1 MKKKLLLLLI
11 AMGSIMV
18 AQAQSTSLK
27 VWLDSKVTF
36 QADGTT
42 VTYLKL
48 YENDG
53 DQGYTSFNMSLI
65 VPKGI
70 QVNKVKQGRETVDD
84 IFLSERATTTH
95 TIACNMPSETLL
107 KVACISTLNQDLYN
121 DDEDG
126 NPLDELWTIGLTAD
140 PTMENGDYVVTMP
153 ANDLIFNMKDGDNY
167 VSSRIPEDVTCVFT
181 IEGGIVTAIKQVTI
195 DGGENSSVIYDLQGR
210 KLSNPVGNG
219 VYIIDGQKVV
229 IREK

>member
-1 MKKKLLLLLI
+1 MKKLLLTFAI
-11 AMGSIMV
+11 AIVSILGV
-18 AQAQSTSLK
+18 QAQSTTLK

-70 QVNKVKQGRETVDD
+70 SVNKVKQGRNTVDD

-121 DDEDG
+121 DDEEG
-126 NPLDELWTIGLTAD
+126 NPLDELWTIGLLAD

-153 ANDLIFNMKDGDNY
+153 ADGLIFNMKDGDNY
-167 VSSRIPEDVTCVFT
+167 VSSRISEDVTCVFT
-181 IEGGIVTAIKQVTI
+181 IEGGVITAIKQVTV
-195 DGGENSSVIYDLQGR
+195 DAEDASAIYDLQGR
-210 KLSNPVGNG
+210 KLTNPVGSG
-219 VYIIDGQKVV
+219 VYIIDGKKVA
-229 IREK
+229 IKEK

>member
-1 MKKKLLLLLI
+1 MKKLLLTLAI
-11 AMGSIMV
+11 SIV
-18 AQAQSTSLK
+18 SIIGVQAQSTTLK

-53 DQGYTSFNMSLI
+53 EQGYTSFNMSLI

-70 QVNKVKQGRETVDD
+70 SVNKVKQGRETVDD
-84 IFLSERATTTH
+84 ILLSERATTTH

-121 DDEDG
+121 DDEEG
-126 NPLDELWTIGLTAD
+126 NPLDELWTIGLLAD

-153 ANDLIFNMKDGDNY
+153 ADGLIFNMKDGDNY
-167 VSSRIPEDVTCVFT
+167 VSSRISEDVTCVFT
-181 IEGGIVTAIKQVTI
+181 IEGGVLTAIKQVTV
-195 DGGENSSVIYDLQGR
+195 DAEDASAIYDLQGR
-210 KLSNPVGNG
+210 KLTNPVGSG
-219 VYIIDGQKVV
+219 VYIIDGKKVA
-229 IREK
+229 IKEK

>member
-1 MKKKLLLLLI
+1 MKKLLLTLAI
-11 AMGSIMV
+11 SIV
-18 AQAQSTSLK
+18 SIIGVQAQSTTLK

-53 DQGYTSFNMSLI
+53 EQGYTSCNMSLI

-70 QVNKVKQGRETVDD
+70 SVNKVKQGRETVDD
-84 IFLSERATTTH
+84 ILLSERATTTH

-121 DDEDG
+121 DDEEG
-126 NPLDELWTIGLTAD
+126 NPLDELWTIGLLAD

-153 ANDLIFNMKDGDNY
+153 ADGLIFNMKDGDNY
-167 VSSRIPEDVTCVFT
+167 VSSRISEDVTCVFT
-181 IEGGIVTAIKQVTI
+181 IEGGVLTAIKQVTV
-195 DGGENSSVIYDLQGR
+195 DAEDASAIYDLQGR
-210 KLSNPVGNG
+210 KLTNPVGSG
-219 VYIIDGQKVV
+219 VYIIDGKKVA
-229 IREK
+229 IKEK

>member
-1 MKKKLLLLLI
+1 MKKLLLTLAI
-11 AMGSIMV
+11 SIV
-18 AQAQSTSLK
+18 SIIGVQAQSTTLK

-53 DQGYTSFNMSLI
+53 EQGYTSFNMSLI

-70 QVNKVKQGRETVDD
+70 SVNKVKQGREIVDD

-121 DDEDG
+121 DDEEG
-126 NPLDELWTIGLTAD
+126 NPLDELWTIGLLAD

-153 ANDLIFNMKDGDNY
+153 ADGLIFNMKDGDNY
-167 VSSRIPEDVTCVFT
+167 VSSRISEDVTCVFT
-181 IEGGIVTAIKQVTI
+181 IEGGVLTAIKQVTV
-195 DGGENSSVIYDLQGR
+195 DAEDASAIYDLQGR
-210 KLSNPVGNG
+210 KLTNPVGSG
-219 VYIIDGQKVV
+219 VYIIDGKKVA
-229 IREK
+229 IKEK

>member
-1 MKKKLLLLLI
+1 MKKLLLTLAI
-11 AMGSIMV
+11 SIV
-18 AQAQSTSLK
+18 SIIGVQAQSTTLK

-53 DQGYTSFNMSLI
+53 EQGYTSFNMSII

-70 QVNKVKQGRETVDD
+70 SVNKVRQGRETVDD

-121 DDEDG
+121 DDEEG
-126 NPLDELWTIGLTAD
+126 NPLDELWTIGLLAD

-153 ANDLIFNMKDGDNY
+153 ADGLIFNMKDGDNY
-167 VSSRIPEDVTCVFT
+167 VSSRISEDVTCVFT
-181 IEGGIVTAIKQVTI
+181 IEGGVLTAIKQVTV
-195 DGGENSSVIYDLQGR
+195 DAEDASAIYDLQGR
-210 KLSNPVGNG
+210 KLTNPVGSG
-219 VYIIDGQKVV
+219 VYIIDGKKVA
-229 IREK
+229 IKEK

>member
-1 MKKKLLLLLI
+1 MKKLLLTLAI
-11 AMGSIMV
+11 SIV
-18 AQAQSTSLK
+18 SIIGVQAQSTTLK

-53 DQGYTSFNMSLI
+53 EQGYTSFNMSLI

-70 QVNKVKQGRETVDD
+70 SVNKVRQGRETVDD

-121 DDEDG
+121 DDEEG
-126 NPLDELWTIGLTAD
+126 NPLDELWTIGLLAD

-153 ANDLIFNMKDGDNY
+153 ADGLIFNMKDGDNY
-167 VSSRIPEDVTCVFT
+167 VSSRISEDVTCVFT
-181 IEGGIVTAIKQVTI
+181 IEGGVLTAIKQVTV
-195 DGGENSSVIYDLQGR
+195 DAEDASAIYDLQGR
-210 KLSNPVGNG
+210 KLTNPVGSG
-219 VYIIDGQKVV
+219 VYIIDGKKVA
-229 IREK
+229 IKEK

>member
-1 MKKKLLLLLI
+1 MKKLLLTFAI
-11 AMGSIMV
+11 SIV
-18 AQAQSTSLK
+18 SILGVQAQSTTLK

-70 QVNKVKQGRETVDD
+70 SVNKVKQGRNTVDD

-121 DDEDG
+121 DDEEG
-126 NPLDELWTIGLTAD
+126 NPLDELWTIGLLAD

-153 ANDLIFNMKDGDNY
+153 ADGLIFNMKDGDNY
-167 VSSRIPEDVTCVFT
+167 VSSRISEDVTCVFT
-181 IEGGIVTAIKQVTI
+181 IEGGVITAIKQVTV
-195 DGGENSSVIYDLQGR
+195 DAEDASAIYDLQGR
-210 KLSNPVGNG
+210 KLTNPVGSG
-219 VYIIDGQKVV
+219 VYIIDGKKVA
-229 IREK
+229 IKEK

>member
-1 MKKKLLLLLI
+1 MKKLLLTFAI
-11 AMGSIMV
+11 AIVSILGV
-18 AQAQSTSLK
+18 QAQSTTLK

-70 QVNKVKQGRETVDD
+70 SVNKVKQGRNTVDD

-121 DDEDG
+121 DDEEG
-126 NPLDELWTIGLTAD
+126 NPLDELWTIGLLAD

-153 ANDLIFNMKDGDNY
+153 VDGLIFNMKDGDNY
-167 VSSRIPEDVTCVFT
+167 VSSRISEDVTCVFT
-181 IEGGIVTAIKQVTI
+181 IEGGVITAIKQVTV
-195 DGGENSSVIYDLQGR
+195 DAEDASAIYALQGR
-210 KLSNPVGNG
+210 KLTNPVGSG
-219 VYIIDGQKVV
+219 VSIIDGKKVATK
-229 IREK
+229 EK

>member
-1 MKKKLLLLLI
+1 MKKLLLTFAI
-11 AMGSIMV
+11 SIV
-18 AQAQSTSLK
+18 SILGVQAQSTTLK

-70 QVNKVKQGRETVDD
+70 SVNKVKQGRNTVDD

-121 DDEDG
+121 DDEEG
-126 NPLDELWTIGLTAD
+126 NPLDELWTIGLLAD

-153 ANDLIFNMKDGDNY
+153 ADGLIFNMKDGDNY
-167 VSSRIPEDVTCVFT
+167 VSSRISEDVTCVFT
-181 IEGGIVTAIKQVTI
+181 IEGGVITAIKQVTV
-195 DGGENSSVIYDLQGR
+195 DAEDASAIYDLQGR
-210 KLSNPVGNG
+210 KLANPVGSG
-219 VYIIDGQKVV
+219 VYIIDGKKVA
-229 IREK
+229 IKEK

>member
-1 MKKKLLLLLI
+1 MKKLLLTLAI
-11 AMGSIMV
+11 SIV
-18 AQAQSTSLK
+18 SIIGVQAQSTTLK

-53 DQGYTSFNMSLI
+53 EQGYTSFNMSLI

-70 QVNKVKQGRETVDD
+70 SVNKVKQGRETVDD

-121 DDEDG
+121 DDEEG
-126 NPLDELWTIGLTAD
+126 NPLDELWTIGLLAD

-153 ANDLIFNMKDGDNY
+153 ADGLIFNMKDGDNY
-167 VSSRIPEDVTCVFT
+167 VSSRISEDVTCVFT
-181 IEGGIVTAIKQVTI
+181 IEGGVLTAIKQVTV
-195 DGGENSSVIYDLQGR
+195 DAEDASAIYDLQGR
-210 KLSNPVGNG
+210 KLTNPVGSG
-219 VYIIDGQKVV
+219 VYIIDGKKVA
-229 IREK
+229 IKEK

>member
-1 MKKKLLLLLI
+1 MKKLLLTLAI
-11 AMGSIMV
+11 SIV
-18 AQAQSTSLK
+18 SIIGVQAQSTTLK

-53 DQGYTSFNMSLI
+53 EQGYTSFNMSLI

-70 QVNKVKQGRETVDD
+70 SVNKVKQGRETVDD
-84 IFLSERATTTH
+84 ILLSERATTTH

-121 DDEDG
+121 DDEEG
-126 NPLDELWTIGLTAD
+126 NPLDELWTIGLLAD

-153 ANDLIFNMKDGDNY
+153 ADGLIFNMKDGDNY
-167 VSSRIPEDVTCVFT
+167 VSSRISEDVTCVFT
-181 IEGGIVTAIKQVTI
+181 IEGGVLTAIKQVTV
-195 DGGENSSVIYDLQGR
+195 DAEDASAIYDLQGR
-210 KLSNPVGNG
+210 KLTNPVGSG
-219 VYIIDGQKVV
+219 VYIINGKKVA
-229 IREK
+229 IKEK

>member
-1 MKKKLLLLLI
+1 MKKLLLTFAI
-11 AMGSIMV
+11 AIVSILGV
-18 AQAQSTSLK
+18 QAQSTTLK

-70 QVNKVKQGRETVDD
+70 SVNKVKQGRNTVHD

-121 DDEDG
+121 DDEEG
-126 NPLDELWTIGLTAD
+126 NPLDELWTIGLLAD

-153 ANDLIFNMKDGDNY
+153 ADGLIFNMKDGDNY
-167 VSSRIPEDVTCVFT
+167 VSSRISEDVTCVFT
-181 IEGGIVTAIKQVTI
+181 IEGGVITAIKQVTV
-195 DGGENSSVIYDLQGR
+195 DAEDASAIYDLQGR
-210 KLSNPVGNG
+210 KLTNPVGSG
-219 VYIIDGQKVV
+219 VYIIDGKKVA
-229 IREK
+229 IKEK